1 MKTLLPW
8 FVLPVLLLTSCG
20 ESFVEVT
27 ARHQPGLEALR
38 ADMTKL
44 SELVAA
50 NPGEMALAAPL
61 DPPPVFKQDEMVAS
75 NTVLLIHER
84 LADPTKTFGDKEL
97 LNLFFSNGLENLIIW
112 STGEDKVFESFE
124 KDLQSALAL
133 RYLVAY
139 KTLDLKEPLVD
150 AKLNYT
156 IGGAR
161 LGVYVY
167 DRETDALVCSFP
179 VAALSSETVEYQ
191 YRQDG
196 SDQVSAA
203 NSWARSSLWEN
214 LRKAILPAL
223 AEKTGGTFEM

>member
-1 MKTLLPW
+1 MKTLLHW
-8 FVLPVLLLTSCG
+8 FVIPVLFLTACG
-20 ESFVEVT
+20 ESFVEVA
-27 ARHQPGLEALR
+27 ARHQPGLDALQ
-38 ADMTKL
+38 ADMKKL

-50 NPGEMALAAPL
+50 NPGEMALASPL
-61 DPPPVFKQDEMVAS
+61 DPAPVFKQNEMATS
-75 NTVLLIHER
+75 HTALLIHER
-84 LADPTKTFGDKEL
+84 LADPNKTFADKEL
-97 LNLFFSNGLENLIIW
+97 LDLFLSNGLENFFIW
-112 STGEDKVFESFE
+112 SAWDDKVFEGFE
-124 KDLQSALAL
+124 TDLQATLAL

-167 DRETDALVCSFP
+167 DREKDALVCSFP

-203 NSWARSSLWEN
+203 NSWAHSSLWEN

-223 AEKTGGTFEM
+223 AEKTGGTFEL

>member
-1 MKTLLPW
+1 MKTLLP
-8 FVLPVLLLTSCG
+8 FLVLPVLLLTSCG
-20 ESFVEVT
+20 ETFVEVA
-27 ARHQPGLEALR
+27 ARHQADLDALQ

-44 SELVAA
+44 SELVAT
-50 NPGEMALAAPL
+50 NPGEMAPASPL
-61 DPPPVFKQDEMVAS
+61 DPPPVFRQDEKATS
-75 NTVLLIHER
+75 NTSLLIHER
-84 LADPTKTFGDKEL
+84 LTDPTKKFGDNEL
-97 LNLFFSNGLENLIIW
+97 LDLYLSNGLEN
-112 STGEDKVFESFE
+112 VFTWKQWDQKAFE
-124 KDLQSALAL
+124 GFEADLQGAVAL

-139 KTLDLKEPLVD
+139 KTLEFQEPRVD

-167 DRETDALVCSFP
+167 DRKKKGLVCVFP
-179 VAALSSETVEYQ
+179 IGALSAETVEYT
-191 YRQDG
+191 YRKDG

>member
-1 MKTLLPW
+1 MKALLPW

-20 ESFVEVT
+20 ETFVEV
-27 ARHQPGLEALR
+27 AGRHQPGLEALR

-61 DPPPVFKQDEMVAS
+61 DPPPVFKKDKMEGT
-75 NTVLLIHER
+75 NTVLLVYER

-97 LNLFFSNGLENLIIW
+97 LELFFSNDLENLIIW
-112 STGEDKVFESFE
+112 STDEDKVFEGYE
-124 KDLQSALAL
+124 KDLQSALSL

-161 LGVYVY
+161 LGIYVY

-203 NSWARSSLWEN
+203 NSWAHSSLWEN